1 MWQVDLHG
9 VVRVATWR
17 PPISGAEVQWDAL
30 SHCFA
35 NQTKDRWVVDLADVR
50 LVTSEGL
57 AQIIGAVRRVQLS
70 GGKVAFA
77 RPSPLV
83 AQIVRSM
90 HLDRLVPLHPEVAI
104 AVAALTAT

>member
-1 MWQVDLHG
+1 MWKAELHG
-9 VVRVATWR
+9 VVRVATWC
-17 PPISGAEVQWDAL
+17 PPISGAEVRWDTL
-30 SHCFA
+30 GDCFA
-35 NQTKDRWVVDLADVR
+35 NQTKDRWVVDLAEIR

-77 RPSPLV
+77 RPSSLV

-90 HLDRLVPLHPEVAI
+90 HLDRLVPLHPEVAT
-104 AVAALTAT
+104 AVAALTGV

>member
-1 MWQVDLHG
+1 MWQAELQG
-9 VVRVATWR
+9 VVRIATWR
-17 PPISGAEVQWDAL
+17 PAISGAEVRWDDL
-30 SHCFA
+30 SDCFA
-35 NQTKDRWVVDLADVR
+35 NQTRDRWVVDLADIR

-90 HLDRLVPLHPEVAI
+90 HLDRLVPLHAEVAT
-104 AVAALTAT
+104 AVAALASA

>member
-1 MWQVDLHG
+1 MWQAELQG
-9 VVRVATWR
+9 VVRVVAWR
-17 PPISGAEVQWDAL
+17 PDIPGADVRWDLLVECLAQQL
-30 SHCFA
+30 
-35 NQTKDRWVVDLADVR
+35 KDRWVVDLADIR

-57 AQIIGAVRRVQLS
+57 AHIIGAVRRVQLN

-90 HLDRLVPLHPEVAI
+90 RLDRLVPLHPEVAA
-104 AVAALTAT
+104 AVAALTAV